1 MKEEYS
7 MDSPND
13 LMSHERMAAG
23 DSSGAVVRLWRSLP
37 VLVRSI
43 LSGLFVFLMLQSGWT
58 FLMVSNMSTSPAIPW
73 SVPLGLLYLWIV
85 FRYFNGKWAPRST
98 SDARRDSMR
107 ARRLSSEEWKLAL
120 TAAFSVMIFF
130 LAVTFLSYRLIE
142 IPAEDM
148 AMPDMPWWSLYAALV
163 MVSIVAGVS
172 EEAGFRGY
180 VQRPLEKRYGAVI
193 AIGVSATCF
202 WLVHLNH
209 SAGLLRA
216 PSLLVM
222 GISLGILATCAR
234 SILPAIIAHATADTI
249 VFVGSV
255 SEIGPSYIWQPV
267 LITETGLDGFFWV
280 LMLMIVGSGIGAPV
294 ALRRLATMTRKT
306 EEYKSHLSE
315 LPT

>member
-1 MKEEYS
+1 MKEEHG
-7 MDSPND
+7 MDTPND
-13 LMSHERMAAG
+13 LVSHERTATG
-23 DSSGAVVRLWRSLP
+23 ESTGALVSRWRRLP

-43 LSGLFVFLMLQSGWT
+43 LSGLFVFFILQSGWT
-58 FLMVSNMSTSPAIPW
+58 FFMAINMSTSPAIPW
-73 SVPLGLLYLWIV
+73 SAPLGLLYLWIV

-98 SDARRDSMR
+98 SDARRGSMR

-120 TAAFSVMIFF
+120 VAAFFVMIFF
-130 LAVTFLSYRLIE
+130 MAVTFLTYRLIP

-148 AMPDMPWWSLYAALV
+148 GIPDMPWWSLYLALV

-193 AIGVSATCF
+193 AIAVSAVCF

-209 SAGLLRA
+209 SAAVQRA

-222 GISLGILATCAR
+222 GISLGILAVCAR

-255 SEIGPSYIWQPV
+255 AEIGPSYIWHPV
-267 LITETGLDGFFWV
+267 LISETGLDGFFWV
-280 LMLMIVGSGIGAPV
+280 LMLLIIGSGIGGPV

-306 EEYKSHLSE
+306 EEHKTYPQSL
-315 LPT
+315 TR